1 MVMIE
6 IKEDKF
12 NDLYENTE
20 KALKYMGKAMQC
32 LSEMEEQGGG
42 MGERYG
48 NRGGGMGMRD
58 GGMGERYMREGGYG
72 MRDDDD
78 DDMEMG
84 ERRYMREGGMGE
96 RRGVKGTGRYS
107 RFR

>member
-32 LSEMEEQGGG
+32 LSELEEQGGG

-48 NRGGGMGMRD
+48 NRGGGMG
-58 GGMGERYMREGGYG
+58 ERYMREGGMG
-72 MRDDDD
+72 MREDDD
-78 DDMEMG
+78 DDMDMG

-96 RRGVKGTGRYS
+96 RRGVKYTGRYS